1 MGEKIVKKDT
11 SHENVIKT
19 QFEVNEYEQKGFLYK
34 MRKVAS
40 NILMLD

>member
-1 MGEKIVKKDT
+1 MGSKIVKKDT
-11 SHENVIKT
+11 SHENVIT